1 MRGRVTAVRAELRER
16 NARGVPV
23 MVALTLVASALNYL
37 SSVVFS
43 RVLDPVGFGE
53 LTSLLALSVILTIP
67 TGAAQTVI
75 AERVAV
81 HSHAGDTNALRYLI
95 RHAVG
100 HVAAIAAVVA
110 LLYVLAIPL
119 VIEALNLRVPGPAIA
134 LSAMILLGFL
144 VPIAFAVLQGLDR
157 FVTFGLMLV
166 AVSLSRIVFG
176 VSWAWAGGGAGG
188 AIAGQALGMAVIL
201 LLSAWILR
209 DKLLRRGTGA
219 ATSGLRRRPDVRT
232 VSASGAFIAFAVISN
247 LDVLLAKVFMSGEQ
261 VGIYAAVATVGKI
274 VTFMPAAIAVAM
286 VPDAARAQHS
296 EGDSSR
302 VLRLSALLV
311 AGTAIAAAIP
321 AAVAPGLLVS
331 LMFGPG
337 YEAAESG
344 VLPIVC
350 AGAGLAMLNLLV
362 VYSVAIRD
370 QRWVLLLAA
379 GVVVQVVGV
388 ALFHGS
394 PTEVATVQAVAAL
407 AVLALN
413 EAFSHSLVWRRR
425 VRS

>member
-1 MRGRVTAVRAELRER
+1 LDLGSSAG
-16 NARGVPV
+16 RGVTLLV
-23 MVALTLVASALNYL
+23 VLTLVASALNYL
-37 SSVVFS
+37 SNVIFS

-53 LTSLLALSVILTIP
+53 LTTLLALSVILTVP

-81 HSHAGDTNALRYLI
+81 HAAAGRMDTIRYLI
-95 RHAVG
+95 RHSVG
-100 HVAAIAAVVA
+100 HVAAIAGLVA

-119 VIEALNLRVPGPAIA
+119 VIEVLSLRVPGPAIA
-134 LSAMILLGFL
+134 LSGVIFFGFL

-176 VSWAWAGGGAGG
+176 VTWAWAGGGAGG
-188 AIAGQALGMAVIL
+188 AIAGQALGMGVIL
-201 LLSAWILR
+201 ALSAWLLR
-209 DKLLRRGTGA
+209 DLLLGRGTGA
-219 ATSGLRRRPDVRT
+219 AKSGLRRRPDVRT
-232 VSASGAFIAFAVISN
+232 LSASAAFIAFAVISN
-247 LDVLLAKVFMSGEQ
+247 LDVLLAKVFLSREE

-286 VPDAARAQHS
+286 VPNAARAQHS

-302 VLRLSALLV
+302 VLRLAALLV
-311 AGTAIAAAIP
+311 AGTAIVTAIP
-321 AAVAPGLLVS
+321 AVVAPHLLVS

-337 YEAAESG
+337 YEAAEAA

-370 QRWVLLLAA
+370 QRWVILLVI
-379 GVVVQVVGV
+379 GVGLQVTGV
-388 ALFHGS
+388 TLFHGS
-394 PTEVATVQAVAAL
+394 PTQVAGVQATVAL
-407 AVLALN
+407 SVLGLN
-413 EAFSHSLVWRRR
+413 EAFSHSLLWRRR
-425 VRS
+425 KVRG